1 MSIGFLSTSRFRIT
15 APPAPPA
22 GAHLAYR
29 FVVLLPR
36 FTEPSVFA

>member
-15 APPAPPA
+15 APL
-22 GAHLAYR
+22 GAQLAYR